1 MKDVILIVLKRA
13 ECIKAAKTRSISR
26 DLKLE
31 PFGQIRL
38 CATSLPISPIIS
50 RIMPG

>member
-13 ECIKAAKTRSISR
+13 KCIKAVKTAISISR

-31 PFGQIRL
+31 SVEQLRR
-38 CATSLPISPIIS
+38 CSVTSD
-50 RIMPG
+50 